1 MVSTTSWRS
10 GSGSSVLDTC
20 DYGKSSM
27 IQMMRKWLLLARILG
42 NSSSSIRLL
51 ARTIQ
56 RTFLRLI
63 PNEPSK
69 KDKNVSSINVLSA
82 RALGM
87 LGQSVLT

>member
-27 IQMMRKWLLLARILG
+27 IQMMRKRLLLARILG
-42 NSSSSIRLL
+42 NSLSSIRLL

-56 RTFLRLI
+56 
-63 PNEPSK
+63 
-69 KDKNVSSINVLSA
+69 
-82 RALGM
+82 
-87 LGQSVLT
+87 

>member
-1 MVSTTSWRS
+1 MVSTASWRS
-10 GSGSSVLDTC
+10 GRGSSVLDTC

-27 IQMMRKWLLLARILG
+27 IQMMRKRLLLARILG

-69 KDKNVSSINVLSA
+69 EREKSPRKIRMSV
-82 RALGM
+82 ALM
-87 LGQSVLT
+87 F